1 METNRVGWRHSY
13 SKKRPSWGNNRTK
26 EGRGIN
32 MDLYEK
38 AWSGKHGE
46 EYAKKCV
53 IDPESRA
60 PIFKKL
66 IDIMKNYDGES
77 VISASLEL
85 GCNAGHNLEAIK
97 LASNGDITDIKGL
110 EIRKDHCT
118 KPSIINGSI
127 YDIPWEEGTFSLTFT
142 SGVLIHIP
150 PDRVVEAEEE
160 KGTKYR
166 EDFEYKDGVWARPF
180 GEIYK
185 RSFPQDTL
193 IETGK
198 VSDLG
203 DEGWGFPKCNYWI
216 YNKL

>member
-1 METNRVGWRHSY
+1 MF
-13 SKKRPSWGNNRTK
+13 
-26 EGRGIN
+26 
-32 MDLYEK
+32 LYEK

-150 PDRVVEAEEE
+150 PDRVVEAMSEMRRVSAQFVVMIEYYSEEE

-203 DEGWGFPKCNYWI
+203 DEGWGFTKCNYWI